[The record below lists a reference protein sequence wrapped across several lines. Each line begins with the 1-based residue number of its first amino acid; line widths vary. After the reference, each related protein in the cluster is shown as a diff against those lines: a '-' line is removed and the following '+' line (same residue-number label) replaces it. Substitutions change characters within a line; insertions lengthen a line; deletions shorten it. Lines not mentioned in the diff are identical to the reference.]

1 MALSTQIT
9 EPTPTTDWFAEPLA
23 AIIRL
28 FSAQLPD
35 VPESSENP
43 DATTNT
49 LPPPTS
55 EWPDWAPPAAGETV
69 DTSLATPAFIPVA
82 RMAS

>member
-1 MALSTQIT
+1 MSTQIT
-9 EPTPTTDWFAEPLA
+9 EPTPTIDWFAEPLA

-43 DATTNT
+43 DATNNM

-55 EWPDWAPPAAGETV
+55 EWPDWAPSAAAGETV

-82 RMAS
+82 RTAS